1 MNLLIRAFIIYY
13 IFSTIVLGDEVKVF
27 DFTDKELSGLEVRK
41 VRGADNKTIYTVG
54 SNDNGNFF
62 KAVADNAASG
72 LGKELKIDL
81 NKTPFIN
88 ITWKI
93 EKDLAGIKENTKKG
107 HDFAARVFAIKKTG
121 ATPLSNRAI
130 NYVFSS
136 NNEIGF
142 NSPSPYTK
150 KSIDNVLS
158 STKNNFDEW
167 ITVKA
172 NVKEDFKKFHDLD
185 VNELD
190 GLAIMSDTDNSKMK
204 AIAYYQ
210 NIYFS
215 SDQLNLKNFFKKL
228 LNKDRITATITSS
241 NGFA

>member
-1 MNLLIRAFIIYY
+1 MNFIFKFFIIWFAFCTFGLTNE
-13 IFSTIVLGDEVKVF
+13 IKVF
-27 DFTDKELSGLEVRK
+27 EFTEIELSELEVRK
-41 VRGADNKTIYTVG
+41 VRGAEKKTIYTVG
-54 SNDNGNFF
+54 INENGSFY

-72 LGKELKIDL
+72 LGKEVKIDL

-93 EKDLAGIKENTKKG
+93 EKDLPGIKENTKKG
-107 HDFAARVFAIKKTG
+107 HDFAARVFAVKKTG

-150 KSIDNVLS
+150 KSIDNVLA
-158 STKNNFDEW
+158 STKNNLNEW
-167 ITVKA
+167 ITVKS
-172 NVKEDFKKFHDLD
+172 NVKEDFKRFHDLD
-185 VNELD
+185 VDELD

-204 AIAYYQ
+204 AVAYYQ

-215 SDQLNLKNFFKKL
+215 
-228 LNKDRITATITSS
+228 AE
-241 NGFA
+241 

>member
-1 MNLLIRAFIIYY
+1 MKILTRVLVIILFFMNPSFADRIN
-13 IFSTIVLGDEVKVF
+13 VF
-27 DFTDKELSGLEVRK
+27 EFTEAELVDLQVRK
-41 VRGADNKTIYTVG
+41 VRGADNKTEYSVG
-54 SNDNGNFF
+54 SNDNGNYL

-72 LGKELKIDL
+72 LGKEVKIDL

-93 EKDLAGIKENTKKG
+93 EKDLSGILENTKKG
-107 HDFAARVFAIKKTG
+107 HDFAARVFVIKKTG

-136 NNEIGF
+136 NSDVGF

-150 KSIDNVLS
+150 KSIDNVLAT
-158 STKNNFDEW
+158 TKENFNEW
-167 ITVKA
+167 VTVKA
-172 NVKEDFKKFHDLD
+172 NVKKDFKKFHNLD

-204 AIAYYQ
+204 SISYYQ

-215 SDQLNLKNFFKKL
+215 AD
-228 LNKDRITATITSS
+228 
-241 NGFA
+241 

>member
-1 MNLLIRAFIIYY
+1 MKLILKIFIVTLLVFGSGHTNEI
-13 IFSTIVLGDEVKVF
+13 KVF
-27 DFTDKELSGLEVRK
+27 EFTEKELSQLDVRK
-41 VRGADNKTIYTVG
+41 VRGAKNNTVYSIG
-54 SNDNGNFF
+54 SNENGNFL

-72 LGKELKIDL
+72 LGKEIKIDL
-81 NKTPFIN
+81 NKTPYIN

-93 EKDLAGIKENTKKG
+93 EKDLPGIKENTKKG
-107 HDFAARVFAIKKTG
+107 HDFAARVFAVKKTG
-121 ATPLSNRAI
+121 ATPFSNRAI

-150 KSIDNVLS
+150 KSVDNVLA
-158 STKNNFDEW
+158 STKKNFNEW
-167 ITVKA
+167 VTVKA

-204 AIAYYQ
+204 AIAYFQ

-215 SDQLNLKNFFKKL
+215 EK
-228 LNKDRITATITSS
+228 
-241 NGFA
+241 

>member
-1 MNLLIRAFIIYY
+1 MFKFCQNNVLRIFLKIFYMKLFSKVIFIVFTLTMTSYAMEI
-13 IFSTIVLGDEVKVF
+13 KVF
-27 DFTDKELSGLEVRK
+27 EFNENELSQLDVRK
-41 VRGADNKTIYTVG
+41 IRGADNKTIYTVG
-54 SNDNGNFF
+54 SNENGNFL

-93 EKDLAGIKENTKKG
+93 EKDLSGIKENTKKG
-107 HDFAARVFAIKKTG
+107 HDYAARVFVIKKTG

-136 NNEIGF
+136 NNDVGS
-142 NSPSPYTK
+142 NWPSPYTK
-150 KSIDNVLS
+150 KSIDNVLA
-158 STKNNFDEW
+158 STKKNLNEW
-167 ITVKA
+167 VTVKA
-172 NVKEDFKKFHDLD
+172 NVKEDFKKFHNLD
-185 VNELD
+185 VNEID

-204 AIAYYQ
+204 SIAYFQ

-215 SDQLNLKNFFKKL
+215 
-228 LNKDRITATITSS
+228 TE
-241 NGFA
+241 

>member
-1 MNLLIRAFIIYY
+1 MLKIFY
-13 IFSTIVLGDEVKVF
+13 IFITSLIFLSSAHAETVKVF
-27 DFTDKELSGLEVRK
+27 EFTEKELSALEIRK
-41 VRGADNKTIYTVG
+41 VRGADNKTSYTVG
-54 SNDNGNFF
+54 SNENGNYL

-72 LGKELKIDL
+72 LGKEIKIDL

-93 EKDLAGIKENTKKG
+93 EKDLRGIKENTKKG
-107 HDFAARVFAIKKTG
+107 HDYAARVFAIKKTG

-136 NNEIGF
+136 NSDVGENR
-142 NSPSPYTK
+142 PSPYTK
-150 KSIDNVLS
+150 KSIDNVLAT
-158 STKNNFDEW
+158 TKDNLNEW
-167 ITVKA
+167 VTVKA

-190 GLAIMSDTDNSKMK
+190 GLAIMADTDNSKMK
-204 AIAYYQ
+204 SIAYFQ

-215 SDQLNLKNFFKKL
+215 AD
-228 LNKDRITATITSS
+228 
-241 NGFA
+241 